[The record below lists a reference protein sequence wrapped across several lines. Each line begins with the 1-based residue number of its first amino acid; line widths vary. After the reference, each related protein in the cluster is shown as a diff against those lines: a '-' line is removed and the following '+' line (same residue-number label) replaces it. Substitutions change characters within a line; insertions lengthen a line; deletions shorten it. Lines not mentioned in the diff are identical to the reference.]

1 VAIVSSAHT
10 PSVNEMAVL
19 TPQGEDFPRWYQD
32 VLTKAKLAEN
42 GPARGTMVIRPNG
55 YAIWERMQTEVDGRI
70 KAAGAQNAYFPLLIP
85 MSFFEREAEHVEG
98 FSPELAV
105 VTHGGGKEL
114 TESLAIRPTSEAV
127 IGEYMAKWIDSYRD
141 LPLLLNQWANVVR
154 WELRPRIFLRTTEFL
169 WQEGHTAHATE
180 ADARHYARRILHD
193 VYLDFMRSVLAMP
206 VIVGR
211 KTARERFAG
220 AQNTMTCEGIMRD
233 GKALQMATSHE
244 LGQRFSRAFNIGYS
258 SAEGVT
264 ELCWTT
270 SWGAS
275 TRMLGG
281 LIMCHGDDFGLVLP
295 PALAP
300 LQAVVVVVKDS
311 GGDSDGSNGPVTRAA
326 SALADELTARGV
338 RVRLDDNVS
347 QAFGRRATDWDLQ
360 GVPIRVEL
368 GPRDLAENA
377 ALLYRRDTRDK
388 ATVGIDSVVD
398 EVQRLT
404 SRIQIDM
411 FEAATARRDAAIS
424 DCTTLD
430 EARAAAQTGVA
441 RVPWDV
447 VGTSGEQDLAAGGIT
462 VRCLQVGDGSLPE
475 TDHDAGALAYV
486 ARAY

>member
-1 VAIVSSAHT
+1 
-10 PSVNEMAVL
+10 MAVL
-19 TPQGEDFPRWYQD
+19 TPQHEDFPRWYQD

-55 YAIWERMQTEVDGRI
+55 YAIWERMQAEVDTRI

-85 MSFFEREAEHVEG
+85 MNFFEREAEHVEG

-114 TESLAIRPTSEAV
+114 TEPLAIRPTSEAV

-141 LPLLLNQWANVVR
+141 LPLLLNQWSNVVR

-180 ADARHYARRILHD
+180 ADARQYARGILHD
-193 VYLDFMRSVLAMP
+193 VYQDFLRSVLAMP

-211 KTARERFAG
+211 KTLNERFAG
-220 AQNTMTCEGIMRD
+220 AENTMTCEGIMRD

-244 LGQRFSRAFNIGYS
+244 LGQRFSRAFNINYS
-258 SAEGVT
+258 NAEGST

-300 LQAVVVVVKDS
+300 VQVAVVVVKDT
-311 GGDSDGSNGPVTRAA
+311 DGAVTRTA
-326 SALADELTARGV
+326 SALVEEFNSRAV
-338 RVRLDDNVS
+338 RVRLDDNVA
-347 QAFGRRATDWDLQ
+347 QAFGWRATDWDLQ

-368 GPRDLAENA
+368 GPRDLNENA
-377 ALLYRRDTRDK
+377 AMLYRRDTRDK
-388 ATVGIDSVVD
+388 TKIGIDTVVAEAQQLID
-398 EVQRLT
+398 QIQR
-404 SRIQIDM
+404 DM
-411 FEAATARRDAAIS
+411 FEAATARRDAFIS
-424 DCTTLD
+424 DCATLD
-430 EARAAAQTGVA
+430 EARDAAQKGVA
-441 RVPWDV
+441 RLPWEL
-447 VGTSGEQDLAAGGIT
+447 VGESGEQDLATSGLT
-462 VRCLQVGDGSLPE
+462 VRCLQRSDGSLPE
-475 TDHDAGALAYV
+475 TDCDAGALAYV

>member
-1 VAIVSSAHT
+1 
-10 PSVNEMAVL
+10 MAVL
-19 TPQGEDFPRWYQD
+19 TPQHEDFPRWYQD

-55 YAIWERMQTEVDGRI
+55 YAIWERMQAEIDGRI

-85 MSFFEREAEHVEG
+85 MNFFEREAAHVEG

-114 TESLAIRPTSEAV
+114 TEPLAIRPTSEAV

-180 ADARHYARRILHD
+180 ADARQYARRILHE
-193 VYLDFMRSVLAMP
+193 VYLEFMRSVLAMP

-211 KTARERFAG
+211 KTAKERFAG
-220 AQNTMTCEGIMRD
+220 AENTMTSEGIMRD

-244 LGQRFSRAFNIGYS
+244 LGQRFSRAFNISYS
-258 SAEGVT
+258 SAEGAT

-300 LQAVVVVVKDS
+300 IQVVVVVVKDT
-311 GGDSDGSNGPVTRAA
+311 DGAVTHAA
-326 SALADELTARGV
+326 SALVEELRARGV
-338 RVRLDDNVS
+338 RVSLDDNVA
-347 QAFGRRATDWDLQ
+347 QAFGWRATEWDLQ

-377 ALLYRRDTRDK
+377 AMLYRRDTRDK
-388 ATVGIDSVVD
+388 NKVGVDNVVD
-398 EVQRLT
+398 EAQRLIG
-404 SRIQIDM
+404 RIQMDM
-411 FEAATARRDAAIS
+411 FEAATARRDATVS
-424 DCTTLD
+424 DCSTLD
-430 EARAAAQTGVA
+430 QARDVAQTGVA
-441 RVPWDV
+441 RLPWEL
-447 VGTSGEQDLAAGGIT
+447 VGTSGEQDLATAGLT
-462 VRCLQVGDGSLPE
+462 VRCLQLSDGSLPE
-475 TDHDAGALAYV
+475 TNDDAGAVAYV

>member
-1 VAIVSSAHT
+1 
-10 PSVNEMAVL
+10 
-19 TPQGEDFPRWYQD
+19 
-32 VLTKAKLAEN
+32 
-42 GPARGTMVIRPNG
+42 
-55 YAIWERMQTEVDGRI
+55 
-70 KAAGAQNAYFPLLIP
+70 
-85 MSFFEREAEHVEG
+85 
-98 FSPELAV
+98 
-105 VTHGGGKEL
+105 
-114 TESLAIRPTSEAV
+114 
-127 IGEYMAKWIDSYRD
+127 
-141 LPLLLNQWANVVR
+141 
-154 WELRPRIFLRTTEFL
+154 
-169 WQEGHTAHATE
+169 
-180 ADARHYARRILHD
+180 
-193 VYLDFMRSVLAMP
+193 
-206 VIVGR
+206 
-211 KTARERFAG
+211 
-220 AQNTMTCEGIMRD
+220 MRD

-300 LQAVVVVVKDS
+300 VQAVVVVVKDS
-311 GGDSDGSNGPVTRAA
+311 DGVVTSAA
-326 SALADELTARGV
+326 SRLADELTARGV

-377 ALLYRRDTRDK
+377 AVLYRRDTRDK
-388 ATVGIDSVVD
+388 ATVGIDSVVA
-398 EVQRLT
+398 EVARLT
-404 SRIQIDM
+404 GRIQLDM
-411 FEAATARRDAAIS
+411 FEAATARRDAAVS
-424 DCTTLD
+424 DCTTL
-430 EARAAAQTGVA
+430 EGAREAAQSGVA

-462 VRCLQVGDGSLPE
+462 VRCLQLGDGSLPE
-475 TDHDAGALAYV
+475 TDHRAGVHAYV

>member
-1 VAIVSSAHT
+1 M
-10 PSVNEMAVL
+10 PVL
-19 TPQGEDFPRWYQD
+19 TPQLEDFPRWYQD

-55 YAIWERMQTEVDGRI
+55 YAIWERMQAEVDARI

-85 MSFFEREAEHVEG
+85 MNFFEREAEHVEG

-114 TESLAIRPTSEAV
+114 TEPLAIRPTSEAV
-127 IGEYMAKWIDSYRD
+127 IGEYMSKWVDSYRD

-169 WQEGHTAHATE
+169 WQEGHTAHASQ
-180 ADARHYARRILHD
+180 ADARQYARGILHD
-193 VYLDFMRSVLAMP
+193 VYLEFMRSVLAMP

-211 KTARERFAG
+211 KTAKERFAG
-220 AQNTMTCEGIMRD
+220 AENTMTCEGVMRD

-244 LGQRFSRAFNIGYS
+244 LGQRFSRAFDISYS
-258 SAEGVT
+258 SADGST

-281 LIMCHGDDFGLVLP
+281 LIMCHGDDVGLVLP

-300 LQAVVVVVKDS
+300 VQVVVVVVKDT
-311 GGDSDGSNGPVTRAA
+311 DGAVTRAA
-326 SALADELTARGV
+326 AAVVDELKARGV
-338 RVRLDDNVS
+338 RVRLDDNITA
-347 QAFGRRATDWDLQ
+347 AFGWRATDWDLQ
-360 GVPIRVEL
+360 GVPIRVEV

-377 ALLYRRDTRDK
+377 AMLYRRDSREKVKVGLDK
-388 ATVGIDSVVD
+388 AVG
-398 EVQRLT
+398 EVQQLT
-404 SRIQIDM
+404 GRIQLDM
-411 FEAATARRDAAIS
+411 FEAATARRDAFIS
-424 DCTTLD
+424 DCSTLD
-430 EARAAAQTGVA
+430 RARDAAQAGIA
-441 RVPWDV
+441 RVPWEA
-447 VGTSGEQDLAAGGIT
+447 VGTDGEQDLATSGLT
-462 VRCLQVGDGSLPE
+462 VRCLQRSDGSLPD
-475 TDHDAGALAYV
+475 TDHDTNSLAYV

>member
-1 VAIVSSAHT
+1 M
-10 PSVNEMAVL
+10 PVL
-19 TPQGEDFPRWYQD
+19 TPQHEDFPRWYQD

-42 GPARGTMVIRPNG
+42 GPARGTMVIRPTG
-55 YAIWERMQTEVDGRI
+55 YAIWERMQAEVDGRI

-85 MSFFEREAEHVEG
+85 MNFFEREAEHVEG

-127 IGEYMAKWIDSYRD
+127 IGEYMAKWVDSYRD

-169 WQEGHTAHATE
+169 WQEGHTAHATQ
-180 ADARHYARRILHD
+180 ADARQYARRILSD
-193 VYLDFMRSVLAMP
+193 VYQDFLCNVLAMP

-211 KTARERFAG
+211 KTAKERFAG
-220 AQNTMTCEGIMRD
+220 AENTMTCEGIMRD

-244 LGQRFSRAFNIGYS
+244 LGQRFSRAFNISYS
-258 SAEGVT
+258 SAEGAT
-264 ELCWTT
+264 ERCWTT

-300 LQAVVVVVKDS
+300 VQVVVVVVKDT
-311 GGDSDGSNGPVTRAA
+311 DGAVTRCAN
-326 SALADELTARGV
+326 ALADELKVRGV
-338 RVRLDDNVS
+338 RVRLDANVD
-347 QAFGRRATDWDLQ
+347 QAFGWRATDWDLQ

-388 ATVGIDSVVD
+388 TRVGIAEVAD
-398 EVQRLT
+398 EVQQL
-404 SRIQIDM
+404 SGRIQLDM
-411 FEAATARRDAAIS
+411 FDAATARRDATIS
-424 DCTTLD
+424 DCATLD
-430 EARAAAQTGVA
+430 EARDAAQTGVA
-441 RVPWDV
+441 RVPWEL
-447 VGTSGEQDLAAGGIT
+447 VGTVGEQDLATSGLT
-462 VRCLQVGDGSLPE
+462 VRCLRRGDGSLPE

>member
-1 VAIVSSAHT
+1 
-10 PSVNEMAVL
+10 MAVL
-19 TPQGEDFPRWYQD
+19 TPQREDFPRWYQD

-55 YAIWERMQTEVDGRI
+55 YAIWERMQSEVDGRI

-85 MSFFEREAEHVEG
+85 MNFFEREAEHVEG

-114 TESLAIRPTSEAV
+114 SEPLAIRPTSEAV

-169 WQEGHTAHATE
+169 WQEGHTAHASE
-180 ADARHYARRILHD
+180 ADARQYARRILHD
-193 VYLDFMRSVLAMP
+193 VYLEFLRSVLAMP

-211 KTARERFAG
+211 KTVNERFAG
-220 AQNTMTCEGIMRD
+220 AENTMTCEGVMRD

-244 LGQRFSRAFNIGYS
+244 LGQRFSRAFNISYS
-258 SAEGVT
+258 SAEGAT

-300 LQAVVVVVKDS
+300 VQVVVVVVKDI
-311 GGDSDGSNGPVTRAA
+311 DGAVTRAA
-326 SALADELTARGV
+326 ATLVEELKARGV
-338 RVRLDDNVS
+338 RVMLDDNVA
-347 QAFGRRATDWDLQ
+347 QAFGWRATEWDLQ

-368 GPRDLAENA
+368 GPRELAENA
-377 ALLYRRDTRDK
+377 ALLYRRDTRAKDK
-388 ATVGIDSVVD
+388 VVLDDVVD
-398 EVQRLT
+398 EAQRLT
-404 SRIQIDM
+404 GRIQTDM
-411 FEAATARRDAAIS
+411 LEAATARRDAAVS
-424 DCTTLD
+424 DCATID
-430 EARAAAQTGVA
+430 QARELAQTGVA
-441 RVPWDV
+441 RLPWEL
-447 VGTSGEQDLAAGGIT
+447 VGTAGEQDLATSGLT
-462 VRCLQVGDGSLPE
+462 VRCLQLSDGSLPE
-475 TDHDAGALAYV
+475 SDVDAGALAYV

>member
-1 VAIVSSAHT
+1 M
-10 PSVNEMAVL
+10 PVL
-19 TPQGEDFPRWYQD
+19 TPQHEDFPRWYQD

-42 GPARGTMVIRPNG
+42 GPARGTMVIRPTG
-55 YAIWERMQTEVDGRI
+55 YAIWERMQAEVDGRI
-70 KAAGAQNAYFPLLIP
+70 KAAGAQNSYFPLLIP
-85 MSFFEREAEHVEG
+85 MNFFEREAEHVEG

-127 IGEYMAKWIDSYRD
+127 IGEYMAKWVDSYRD

-169 WQEGHTAHATE
+169 WQEGHTAHATQ
-180 ADARHYARRILHD
+180 ADARQYARRILSD
-193 VYLDFMRSVLAMP
+193 VYQDFLCNVLAMP
-206 VIVGR
+206 VIVGC
-211 KTARERFAG
+211 KTAKERFAG
-220 AQNTMTCEGIMRD
+220 AENTMTCEGIMRD

-244 LGQRFSRAFNIGYS
+244 LGQRFSRAFNISYS
-258 SAEGVT
+258 SAEGAT

-300 LQAVVVVVKDS
+300 VQVVVVVVKDT
-311 GGDSDGSNGPVTRAA
+311 DGAVTRCAN
-326 SALADELTARGV
+326 ALADELKVRGV
-338 RVRLDDNVS
+338 RVRLDANVD
-347 QAFGRRATDWDLQ
+347 QAFGWRATDWDLQ

-388 ATVGIDSVVD
+388 TRVGIAEVAD
-398 EVQRLT
+398 EVQQL
-404 SRIQIDM
+404 SGRIQLDM
-411 FEAATARRDAAIS
+411 FDAATARRDATIS
-424 DCTTLD
+424 DCATLD
-430 EARAAAQTGVA
+430 EARDAAQTGVA
-441 RVPWDV
+441 RVPWEL
-447 VGTSGEQDLAAGGIT
+447 VGTVGEQDLATSGLT
-462 VRCLQVGDGSLPE
+462 VRCLRRGDGSLPE

>member
-1 VAIVSSAHT
+1 
-10 PSVNEMAVL
+10 MAVL
-19 TPQGEDFPRWYQD
+19 TPQHKDFPRWYQD
-32 VLTKAKLAEN
+32 VLTKAKLAET

-55 YAIWERMQTEVDGRI
+55 YAIWERMQAEVDGRI

-85 MSFFEREAEHVEG
+85 MGFFEREAEHVDG

-114 TESLAIRPTSEAV
+114 TEALAIRPTSEAV
-127 IGEYMAKWIDSYRD
+127 IGEYMSKWIDSYRD
-141 LPLLLNQWANVVR
+141 LPLLLNQWSNVVR

-169 WQEGHTAHATE
+169 WQEGHTAHVTE
-180 ADARHYARRILHD
+180 SDARQYARGILHD
-193 VYLDFMRSVLAMP
+193 VYQDFMRNVLAMP

-211 KTARERFAG
+211 KTVKERFAG
-220 AQNTMTCEGIMRD
+220 AANTMTCEGIMRD

-244 LGQRFSRAFNIGYS
+244 LGQRFSRAFNISYS
-258 SAEGVT
+258 NAEGST

-281 LIMCHGDDFGLVLP
+281 LIMGHGDDYGLVLP

-300 LQAVVVVVKDS
+300 IQVVVVVVKDT
-311 GGDSDGSNGPVTRAA
+311 DDGAVARAA
-326 SALADELTARGV
+326 TSLAEQLTALGV
-338 RVRLDDNVS
+338 RVRLDANVAS
-347 QAFGRRATDWDLQ
+347 GFGWRATEWDLQ

-388 ATVGIDSVVD
+388 TTVHLDTVA
-398 EVQRLT
+398 EEAQRLID
-404 SRIQIDM
+404 RIQTDM
-411 FEAATARRDAAIS
+411 FTSATTRRDAFIS
-424 DCTTLD
+424 DCTTLE
-430 EARAAAQTGVA
+430 EARDAAQTGVA
-441 RVPWDV
+441 RLPWEA
-447 VGTSGEQDLAAGGIT
+447 VGVSGERELATGGLT
-462 VRCLQVGDGSLPE
+462 VRCLQRVDGSLPE
-475 TDHDAGALAYV
+475 TDDDSGALAYI

>member
-1 VAIVSSAHT
+1 M
-10 PSVNEMAVL
+10 PVL
-19 TPQGEDFPRWYQD
+19 TPQHEDFPRWYQD

-55 YAIWERMQTEVDGRI
+55 YAIWERMQAEVDARI

-85 MSFFEREAEHVEG
+85 MNFFEREAEHVEG

-114 TESLAIRPTSEAV
+114 TEPLAIRPTSEAV
-127 IGEYMAKWIDSYRD
+127 IGEYMAKWVDSYRD

-180 ADARHYARRILHD
+180 ADARQYARGILHD

-206 VIVGR
+206 VVVGR

-220 AQNTMTCEGIMRD
+220 AENTMTCEGIMRD

-244 LGQRFSRAFNIGYS
+244 LGQRFSRAFNITYS
-258 SAEGVT
+258 SADGAT
-264 ELCWTT
+264 GLCWTT

-300 LQAVVVVVKDS
+300 VQVVVVVVKDT
-311 GGDSDGSNGPVTRAA
+311 DGTVTRAA
-326 SALADELTARGV
+326 AALVEQLKARSV
-338 RVRLDDNVS
+338 RVLLDDDVA
-347 QAFGRRATDWDLQ
+347 QAFGWRATDWDLQ

-388 ATVGIDSVVD
+388 SKVGLDKVVG
-398 EVQRLT
+398 EVQQLT
-404 SRIQIDM
+404 SRIQLDM
-411 FEAATARRDAAIS
+411 FEAATARRDAFTS
-424 DCTTLD
+424 DCTTL
-430 EARAAAQTGVA
+430 EQARDAAQTGVA

-447 VGTSGEQDLAAGGIT
+447 VDTAGEQDLATSGLT
-462 VRCLQVGDGSLPE
+462 VRCLQLGDGSLPN
-475 TDHDAGALAYV
+475 TDHNAGALAYV

>member
-1 VAIVSSAHT
+1 
-10 PSVNEMAVL
+10 MAVL
-19 TPQGEDFPRWYQD
+19 TPQHEDFPRWYQD
-32 VLTKAKLAEN
+32 VLTKAKLAES

-55 YAIWERMQTEVDGRI
+55 YAIWERMQAEVDGRI

-85 MSFFEREAEHVEG
+85 MNFFEREAEHVEG

-114 TESLAIRPTSEAV
+114 SEPLAIRPTSEAV
-127 IGEYMAKWIDSYRD
+127 IGEYMAKWVDSYRD

-180 ADARHYARRILHD
+180 ADARQYARRILHD
-193 VYLDFMRSVLAMP
+193 VYLEFMRSVLAMP

-211 KTARERFAG
+211 KTAKERFAG
-220 AQNTMTCEGIMRD
+220 AENTMTCEGVMRD

-244 LGQRFSRAFNIGYS
+244 LGQRFSRAFNISYS
-258 SAEGVT
+258 SAEGAT
-264 ELCWTT
+264 ALCWTT

-300 LQAVVVVVKDS
+300 VQVVVVVVKDT
-311 GGDSDGSNGPVTRAA
+311 DGAVTRSAA
-326 SALADELTARGV
+326 TLVEELKARGV
-338 RVRLDDNVS
+338 RVMLDDNVT
-347 QAFGRRATDWDLQ
+347 QAFGWRATEWDLQ
-360 GVPIRVEL
+360 GVPIRVEF

-388 ATVGIDSVVD
+388 TKVGLDDVVD
-398 EVQRLT
+398 EAQRLT
-404 SRIQIDM
+404 DRIQTDM
-411 FEAATARRDAAIS
+411 FEAATARRDASVS
-424 DCTTLD
+424 DCATL
-430 EARAAAQTGVA
+430 EQARDMAQTGVA
-441 RVPWDV
+441 RIPWEL
-447 VGTSGEQDLAAGGIT
+447 VGTAGEQDLATSGLT
-462 VRCLQVGDGSLPE
+462 VRCLQLSDGSLPE
-475 TDHDAGALAYV
+475 TDDDAGALAYV

>member
-1 VAIVSSAHT
+1 
-10 PSVNEMAVL
+10 MAVL
-19 TPQGEDFPRWYQD
+19 TPQQEDFPRWYQD

-55 YAIWERMQTEVDGRI
+55 YAIWERMQAEIDGRI

-85 MSFFEREAEHVEG
+85 MNFFEREAAHVEG

-114 TESLAIRPTSEAV
+114 TEPLAIRPTSEAV

-180 ADARHYARRILHD
+180 ADARQYARRILHD
-193 VYLDFMRSVLAMP
+193 VYLEFMRSILAMP

-211 KTARERFAG
+211 KTAKERFAG
-220 AQNTMTCEGIMRD
+220 AENTMTCEGIMRD

-258 SAEGVT
+258 SAEGAT

-281 LIMCHGDDFGLVLP
+281 LIMCHGDDFGLVVP

-300 LQAVVVVVKDS
+300 VQVVVVVVKDT
-311 GGDSDGSNGPVTRAA
+311 DGAVTQTAV
-326 SALADELTARGV
+326 ALAEELRARDV
-338 RVRLDDNVS
+338 RVSIDDNVA
-347 QAFGRRATDWDLQ
+347 QAFGWRATEWDLQ

-388 ATVGIDSVVD
+388 NKVAIDNVVD

-404 SRIQIDM
+404 GRIQADM
-411 FEAATARRDAAIS
+411 FEAATVRRDAAVS

-430 EARAAAQTGVA
+430 DARDAAQTGVA
-441 RVPWDV
+441 RLPWES
-447 VGTSGEQDLAAGGIT
+447 VGTSGESELATSGLT
-462 VRCLQVGDGSLPE
+462 VRCLQLSDGSLPQ
-475 TDHDAGALAYV
+475 TDDDAGALAYV

>member
-1 VAIVSSAHT
+1 
-10 PSVNEMAVL
+10 MAVL
-19 TPQGEDFPRWYQD
+19 TPQHEDFPRWYQD

-55 YAIWERMQTEVDGRI
+55 YAIWERMQAEIDCRI

-85 MSFFEREAEHVEG
+85 MNFFEREAEHVEG

-114 TESLAIRPTSEAV
+114 SEPLAIRPTSEAV
-127 IGEYMAKWIDSYRD
+127 IGEYMAKWVDSYRD

-180 ADARHYARRILHD
+180 ADARQYARRILHD
-193 VYLDFMRSVLAMP
+193 VYLEFMRSVLAMP

-211 KTARERFAG
+211 KTAKERFAG
-220 AQNTMTCEGIMRD
+220 AENTMTCEGIMRD

-244 LGQRFSRAFNIGYS
+244 LGQRFSRAFNISYS
-258 SAEGVT
+258 SAEGAT

-300 LQAVVVVVKDS
+300 VQVVVVVAKDT
-311 GGDSDGSNGPVTRAA
+311 DGAVTHAA
-326 SALADELTARGV
+326 SALVDELRARGM
-338 RVRLDDNVS
+338 RVSLDDDVA
-347 QAFGRRATDWDLQ
+347 QAFGWRATEWDLQ

-377 ALLYRRDTRDK
+377 AMLYRRDTRDK
-388 ATVGIDSVVD
+388 NKVGIDNVVD
-398 EVQRLT
+398 EAQRL
-404 SRIQIDM
+404 SGRIQMDM
-411 FEAATARRDAAIS
+411 FEAATARRDATVS

-430 EARAAAQTGVA
+430 QARDVAQTGVA
-441 RVPWDV
+441 RLPWEL
-447 VGTSGEQDLAAGGIT
+447 VGTSGEQDLATGGLT
-462 VRCLQVGDGSLPE
+462 VRCLQLSDGSLPE
-475 TDHDAGALAYV
+475 TDDDAGALAYV